1 MAVIGLYRKRYDI
14 SWYNTLWEDDLWK
27 GKKVIISNKI
37 KCKKCWD
44 VIESTYRHDL
54 KFCKCCA
61 VAVDVGKVINF
72 QTDVTS
78 RYIK

>member
-1 MAVIGLYRKRYDI
+1 MTY
-14 SWYNTLWEDDLWK
+14 
-27 GKKVIISNKI
+27 GKEKEVIISNKI

-61 VAVDVGKVINF
+61 VYGGKVINF
-72 QTDVTS
+72 QTKATS

>member
-1 MAVIGLYRKRYDI
+1 MTY
-14 SWYNTLWEDDLWK
+14 
-27 GKKVIISNKI
+27 GKEKEVIISNKI

-44 VIESTYRHDL
+44 VIESTYRQGF

-72 QTDVTS
+72 
-78 RYIK
+78 

>member
-1 MAVIGLYRKRYDI
+1 MTY
-14 SWYNTLWEDDLWK
+14 
-27 GKKVIISNKI
+27 GKEKEVIISNKI

-72 QTDVTS
+72 QTDATS

>member
-1 MAVIGLYRKRYDI
+1 MIYHGIIHYEKMTY
-14 SWYNTLWEDDLWK
+14 
-27 GKKVIISNKI
+27 GKEKEVIISNKI

-61 VAVDVGKVINF
+61 VAVEGGNVINF
-72 QTDVTS
+72 QTDATS